1 MSAGIQIAGWTLLHV
16 VWQGTAIALVTAGA
30 LRLLGQRSANT
41 RYVVACL
48 GLAVMLAAPV
58 VTAAVLARPTATVS
72 PVMEVSEPGSG
83 AASAVAGPVAV
94 NGSNIAGLAIRTV
107 RNRVDAWLPFVVI
120 AWLAGVT
127 GLLGRMAGGL
137 WRVRRLHLAAIAA
150 PASSWQA
157 VCTRLASRL
166 GLGATPHVAELRSVE
181 TPTVIGWVRPV
192 ILLPIAALANL
203 TPSQVEAIL
212 AHELVHIRR
221 HDFAVNVAQT
231 VAETLLFYHP
241 GVWWLSGRIRVERE
255 HCCDD
260 AAVEL
265 SGDAV
270 EYARALTELEAWRSS
285 GTTLALGVTTGSLGS
300 RVRRI
305 LRLPYVR
312 EPRSLSGAV
321 SLMLALVL
329 VVGVGALRLP
339 GVDVSGATPAAT
351 ERATAQ
357 REPLASPDSFDW
369 QLYATSHF
377 DMYYYPALADDL
389 ERIEE
394 AAELAYERVTTAL
407 AYNLAFRV
415 PLILFKTREEFEQQ
429 DIAPGGSM
437 EWVTAFAEPK
447 RNRIVVLVDEGG
459 ELSPRITHELT
470 HVVAFDII
478 PREPEPGRGTTVPV
492 WVDEGL
498 ADYVAGAWTP
508 EDLTGLR
515 DLVLADSV
523 PQMTTFVSESGSSE
537 TRLAYVLGH
546 AVFDF
551 IEATHGKAAVT
562 QFLFEL
568 RRNVID
574 GTGDLYQAAFY
585 QTPEEFDAAFTGY
598 LKTRFAG
605 AL

>member
-1 MSAGIQIAGWTLLHV
+1 MSAGWTLLHV
-16 VWQGTAIALVTAGA
+16 VWQGAAIALVTAGA

-48 GLAVMLAAPV
+48 SLAMMLAAPV
-58 VTAAVLARPTATVS
+58 VTAAMLARPTATVS
-72 PVMEVSEPGSG
+72 PVMERAGSG
-83 AASAVAGPVAV
+83 AASAVAAPVAV
-94 NGSNIAGLAIRTV
+94 DGSDIAGLAIRTV
-107 RNRVDAWLPFVVI
+107 RSRIDAWLPLVVI

-157 VCTRLASRL
+157 VCTRLASNL
-166 GLGATPHVAELRSVE
+166 GLGATPHVAELRNVE
-181 TPTVIGWVRPV
+181 TPTVVGWMRPV
-192 ILLPIAALANL
+192 ILLPIAAIANL

-241 GVWWLSGRIRVERE
+241 SVWWLSGRIRVERE

-270 EYARALTELEAWRSS
+270 QYATALTELEALRST
-285 GTTLALGVTTGSLGS
+285 GTALALAATTGSLTH

-305 LRLPYVR
+305 LRLPHVR
-312 EPRSLSGAV
+312 EPRSLSEAA

-329 VVGVGALRLP
+329 VLGVGALRLP

-357 REPLASPDSFDW
+357 QEPLASPDTFDW
-369 QLYATSHF
+369 RVYGTSHF
-377 DMYYYPALADDL
+377 DIYYYPALANDL
-389 ERIEE
+389 DRIEE
-394 AAELAYERVTTAL
+394 AAELAYERVTAAL
-407 AYNLAFRV
+407 EYNLAFRV
-415 PLILFKTREEFEQQ
+415 PLILFKTRDEFEQQ
-429 DIAPGGSM
+429 NIAPGASLRG
-437 EWVTAFAEPK
+437 VNAFSEPY
-447 RNRIVVLVDEGG
+447 RNRIVVLVDDWEQ
-459 ELSPRITHELT
+459 LHPVIAHELT
-470 HVVAFDII
+470 HLFAFDII
-478 PREPEPGRGTTVPV
+478 PREPAPGRGRVPR

-498 ADYVAGAWTP
+498 ADYVADAWTP
-508 EDLTGLR
+508 EDLATLR
-515 DLVLADSV
+515 ETVVTNSV
-523 PQMTTFVSESGSSE
+523 PRMSAFESEDGSSE
-537 TRLAYVLGH
+537 MRLTYVLGH

-585 QTPEEFDAAFTGY
+585 QTPDEFDEAFTAY
-598 LKTRFAG
+598 LNARFRG
-605 AL
+605 AV

>member
-48 GLAVMLAAPV
+48 SLAVMLAAPV

-72 PVMEVSEPGSG
+72 PVMERAASG
-83 AASAVAGPVAV
+83 AASAVAAPVAV
-94 NGSNIAGLAIRTV
+94 NGSDIAALAIRTV
-107 RNRVDAWLPFVVI
+107 RSRVDAWLPLVVI

-137 WRVRRLHLAAIAA
+137 WRVRRLHIAAIAA
-150 PASSWQA
+150 PASSWQG
-157 VCTRLASRL
+157 VCIRLASRL
-166 GLGATPHVAELRSVE
+166 GLGQTPHVAELPSVE
-181 TPTVIGWVRPV
+181 TPTVVGWMRPV

-285 GTTLALGVTTGSLGS
+285 GTTLALGVTTGSLTH

-305 LRLPYVR
+305 LRLPHIR

-351 ERATAQ
+351 ERATVQ
-357 REPLASPDSFDW
+357 QEPLASPDSFAW

-377 DMYYYPALADDL
+377 DIYYYAALTDAI
-389 ERIEE
+389 EGIEE
-394 AAELAYERVTTAL
+394 AAELAYEQVSTAL
-407 AYNLAFRV
+407 GYNLAFRV

-429 DIAPGGSM
+429 NIAPGASLRG
-437 EWVTAFAEPK
+437 VNAFSEPY
-447 RNRIVVLVDEGG
+447 RNRIVVLVDDWEQ
-459 ELSPRITHELT
+459 LDPLITHELT
-470 HVVAFDII
+470 HIFAFDII
-478 PREPEPGRGTTVPV
+478 PREPETGRGSVPL

-498 ADYVAGAWTP
+498 ADYVADAWTP
-508 EDLTGLR
+508 EDLTRLR
-515 DLVLADSV
+515 DLVLADRI
-523 PQMTTFVSESGSSE
+523 PQMTTFESEDGSSE
-537 TRLAYVLGH
+537 VRLAYVLGH

-585 QTPEEFDAAFTGY
+585 QTPEEFDAAFERY
-598 LKTRFAG
+598 LKVRFAG
-605 AL
+605 SPG